1 MKTRNLIASLLF
13 VIALCSFSF
22 GQTSLTQTTLAAAQG
37 IGPVSLAGG
46 SQANLQTIVSLTS
59 ATGVQAAY
67 LGTQPITYVY
77 VDQELE
83 GIVSLVTGQTTI
95 FNVLR
100 ALSGTKAAYHAS
112 GAMVLIGTVTPQ
124 FGGNAGSGGFQQTDA
139 SVGGVCTGAVYT
151 PWVNVVTAAQWLCSS
166 LTGTWVPGFN
176 NPLATVGGSFLQ
188 PTAAVA
194 SATTILPT
202 GPLFHLTGT
211 TAFATI
217 TLPVGFAHGCITII
231 QDGAAETWTAAGN
244 IISASTSTQTVG
256 EIVTMCY
263 DPVTAKFYPSHN

>member
-59 ATGVQAAY
+59 ATGVQTAY

-124 FGGNAGSGGFQQTDA
+124 FGGNTGSGGFQQTDA
-139 SVGGVCTGAVYT
+139 PFGGVCTGALYT
-151 PWVNVVTAAQWLCSS
+151 PWVNVVTGEQWLCSTVS
-166 LTGTWVPGFN
+166 STWVPGWN
-176 NPLATVGGSFLQ
+176 NRYAGMSKGT
-188 PTAAVA
+188 TASVA
-194 SATTILPT
+194 SVAALTPS
-202 GPLFHLTGT
+202 GPFFHVTGT
-211 TAFATI
+211 TGI
-217 TLPVGFAHGCITII
+217 TSFGIPVGFNA
-231 QDGAAETWTAAGN
+231 TAVGYGSFCYTTDSTASTAIGNNIGTTTTGVAGN
-244 IISASTSTQTVG
+244 TFCWYWDAQNS
-256 EIVTMCY
+256 
-263 DPVTAKFYPSHN
+263 KFYAVP